1 MTLLACCG
9 SAWLAFSCVM
19 SPTTAG
25 GLSCSV
31 ETTVGAVGCGSCG
44 TRARARDRRRVR
56 LRDAPIGDRPVLIE
70 WHKRV
75 WSCPESDCATNT
87 WTEQRPGLAGA
98 RRVLTARAARWVCDR
113 VRALEGTPASCA
125 RSLGVSWS
133 TVWTAVV
140 EHGGPL
146 VDDEARVGDTVMVG
160 VDETVMQPAHRRRRG
175 RFVTAVVDV
184 TTSQILDVFEGRDAR
199 DLQAWLASMPR
210 SWRDAI
216 RVVSVDPH
224 EGYRSAIT
232 NTRLLREVTMVV
244 DPFHIVR
251 LANMALTRCRQRAQ
265 QATFGHRGWKG
276 DPLYGSRKLFLL
288 GAERVN
294 EAGWERLWSA
304 LRDGDPAGEVQDA
317 WVAKEKVRDVY
328 LTDDPNEP
336 PSRSTTRSLGA
347 AQSSRARNCDA
358 SPKRCDAG
366 AQRSSPT
373 TRRARATARS
383 RQPTSWSN
391 RSSVPVAGSAT
402 SPTTDCA
409 SCSPAVS
416 RANVTPS
423 RDFELVPA
431 QSRRA
436 TKGTSVRRERQPGLD
451 PLERAAH
458 APRRSR
464 RLSDHEHSM
473 SFR

>member
-1 MTLLACCG
+1 MVDATGVL
-9 SAWLAFSCVM
+9 WLSV
-19 SPTTAG
+19 AG
-25 GLSCSV
+25 FVVRDVTDDGGELVVSV

-44 TRARARDRRRVR
+44 TRARAKDRRRVR

-160 VDETVMQPAHRRRRG
+160 VDETVMQPAHRRRRR

-251 LANMALTRCRQRAQ
+251 LANMALTRCRQRVQ

-304 LRDGDPAGEVQDA
+304 LRDGDPGGEVQDA

-328 LTDDPNEP
+328 LTDDP
-336 PSRSTTRSLGA
+336 
-347 AQSSRARNCDA
+347 
-358 SPKRCDAG
+358 
-366 AQRSSPT
+366 
-373 TRRARATARS
+373 
-383 RQPTSWSN
+383 
-391 RSSVPVAGSAT
+391 
-402 SPTTDCA
+402 
-409 SCSPAVS
+409 
-416 RANVTPS
+416 
-423 RDFELVPA
+423 
-431 QSRRA
+431 
-436 TKGTSVRRERQPGLD
+436 
-451 PLERAAH
+451 ERAAV
-458 APRRSR
+458 ALDDAIAWCSAVESGKELR
-464 RLSDHEHSM
+464 RLATTLRRWRTEILAHHTTGASNGPVEAANLLVKQVKRAGRG
-473 SFR
+473 FRNFANYRLRILLAGGLTRERHTVTRLRARPSSVA